1 MKNVCLDVDEEYFH
15 FISLAIFLSTHLAY
29 LIKDMI
35 VNLISNCMQ
44 IGNILQIG
52 CCFRNVSVCS
62 TAYLC
67 TKMAAFFPQFTETL
81 TKLEL
86 SKNKTSSAVAVH
98 TNK

>member
-1 MKNVCLDVDEEYFH
+1 MKNVYLDVDQGYFH
-15 FISLAIFLSTHLAY
+15 FVSLAIFWSTHLAY

-44 IGNILQIG
+44 IGNILWIG
-52 CCFRNVSVCS
+52 SCFGNVSVCS
-62 TAYLC
+62 TAHLC
-67 TKMAAFFPQFTETL
+67 TEMAAFFPQFTETL